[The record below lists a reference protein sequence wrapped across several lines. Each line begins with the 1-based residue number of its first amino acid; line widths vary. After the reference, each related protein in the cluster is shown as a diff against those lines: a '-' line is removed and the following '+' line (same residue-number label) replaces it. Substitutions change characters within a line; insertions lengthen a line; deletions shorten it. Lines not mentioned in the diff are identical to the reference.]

1 MNPLAQG
8 VGVEVAQQRGN
19 LGLALGVAGDER
31 RGGLGMGDVHATDA
45 GQQELAAHRGHGIE
59 YLDRH
64 TRLGQRFGGHETG
77 GAATDHGN
85 ERGRGGQ

>member
-1 MNPLAQG
+1 
-8 VGVEVAQQRGN
+8 
-19 LGLALGVAGDER
+19 
-31 RGGLGMGDVHATDA
+31 MGDVHATDA